1 MIIIG
6 ELNRLR
12 TKYSSPTW
20 QAAALM
26 SGILVEYLDEYI
38 AEQYVYLAGLST
50 DQMLSNHR
58 PFQSQICGLIHDTVD
73 ENGVYYPQ
81 NVMFIS
87 HQLKK

>member
-50 DQMLSNHR
+50 D
-58 PFQSQICGLIHDTVD
+58 
-73 ENGVYYPQ
+73 
-81 NVMFIS
+81 
-87 HQLKK
+87 